1 MSAFTA
7 APAGAPAGQRPPRAI
22 KVAYS
27 LGGAADAVFTT
38 AAGFIF
44 FYYTAVLGL
53 SGSLVGAA
61 LFIGL
66 CADAA
71 VDPFIGSWSDN
82 LRSRYGR
89 RAPLMFIGAPL
100 TAVALGLLFSPPA
113 GLAEP
118 LLFAWLA
125 AVSVAVRAFISVFWV
140 PFLALGAEM
149 ADDYVERSSIVAWRV
164 TVGILTSVVIT
175 ALAYS
180 VFFAGEGGLQA
191 PERYPSFG
199 WAVAAVLFVAMM
211 ACCLGV
217 YRFAAGLPSAPSVD
231 AAMWRRLPGEVR
243 EILRNRSFRILFFS
257 AVVFYAAVGA
267 NGTLNAHS
275 QLFVWKLRPEMMQF
289 VGYAYLAGILAGIP
303 LTPQLTRRLE
313 KRTVVLVGL
322 GLVLVSW
329 VVLPLVWVSGLY
341 RPEGSAATIA
351 LSANSAMAGFGVGF
365 AMIAYPSMMADAA
378 DEHEFLFRRRREGL
392 YFAGLGFAAKAA
404 SGVGILVAGVALDAL
419 RFPREAG
426 RAVGVELPADV
437 LVRLLLAWGPGS
449 ALVALIA
456 FVMFAP
462 YAVGRVRQKE
472 ISAEIH
478 RRRAAGED
486 GEEAPA

>member
-1 MSAFTA
+1 HFGG
-7 APAGAPAGQRPPRAI
+7 P
-22 KVAYS
+22 
-27 LGGAADAVFTT
+27 GGA
-38 AAGFIF
+38 
-44 FYYTAVLGL
+44 AVLGL
-53 SGSLVGAA
+53 LS
-61 LFIGL
+61 
-66 CADAA
+66 
-71 VDPFIGSWSDN
+71 
-82 LRSRYGR
+82 
-89 RAPLMFIGAPL
+89 
-100 TAVALGLLFSPPA
+100 SPPA

-125 AVSVAVRAFISVFWV
+125 VVSVAARAFISVFWV

-199 WAVAAVLFVAMM
+199 WAVAALLFVAMM
-211 ACCLGV
+211 ARCLGV

-313 KRTVVLVGL
+313 KRTVVLVVL

-329 VVLPLVWVSGLY
+329 IVLPLVWVSGL
-341 RPEGSAATIA
+341 
-351 LSANSAMAGFGVGF
+351 
-365 AMIAYPSMMADAA
+365 
-378 DEHEFLFRRRREGL
+378 
-392 YFAGLGFAAKAA
+392 
-404 SGVGILVAGVALDAL
+404 
-419 RFPREAG
+419 
-426 RAVGVELPADV
+426 PA
-437 LVRLLLAWGPGS
+437 
-449 ALVALIA
+449 
-456 FVMFAP
+456 
-462 YAVGRVRQKE
+462 
-472 ISAEIH
+472 
-478 RRRAAGED
+478 
-486 GEEAPA
+486 